1 MKRLFR
7 GCLPTLL
14 VMAPIVW
21 GTVWLTATFV
31 NPRTPSNTDIASSE
45 LLRNPPPAPAEPVTL
60 TMVTFNIQSLWVV
73 GLKRPARMRA
83 LGDLMQQFQPD
94 IVCWQEAFIDK
105 DRALL
110 IESLEGSGLEYHEY
124 YPSATMGSGLMISSR
139 YPIREALFHRFEASN
154 PWHRVWEGDWWAG
167 KGVALAR
174 IELPDG
180 QGVVDVY
187 NTHVQAGYGRPS
199 YIPVRL
205 DQMRETAAF
214 MAATNLPTAPA
225 FYLGDINARD
235 GRNAG
240 YELIVELANLERLL
254 AVPSSIDHI
263 FGVVD
268 RGFEFEVEESWE
280 LDRHLGI
287 RLSDHNG
294 YASRIRI
301 IPAPAEAR

>member
-1 MKRLFR
+1 MSRIFR
-7 GCLPTLL
+7 GCGPTLL
-14 VMAPIVW
+14 VMVPIVW
-21 GTVWLTATFV
+21 GTVWLIATFV
-31 NPRTPSNTDIASSE
+31 NPRTPSNTDVASSQ
-45 LLRNPPPAPAEPVTL
+45 LLQNPPPAPSEPVTL

-73 GLKRPARMRA
+73 GWNRPARMRA
-83 LGDLMQQFQPD
+83 LGDLMQEFQPD

-105 DRALL
+105 DRELL
-110 IESLEGSGLEYHEY
+110 LDSLEGSGLVYHEY

-154 PWHRVWEGDWWAG
+154 PWRRVWEGDWWAG

-180 QGVVDVY
+180 QGIVDVY
-187 NTHVQAGYGRPS
+187 NTHAQAGYGRPS
-199 YIPVRL
+199 YIEIRK

-240 YELIVELANLERLL
+240 YELIVELADLERLMTI
-254 AVPSSIDHI
+254 PSSIDHI

-268 RGFEFEVEESWE
+268 RGFAFEVEESWE
-280 LDRHLGI
+280 FDRHLGI

-301 IPAPAEAR
+301 IPAPATED

>member
-1 MKRLFR
+1 MKRLLR
-7 GCLPTLL
+7 GCGSTLL
-14 VMAPIVW
+14 VMVPIVW
-21 GTVWLTATFV
+21 GTVWLTATIV
-31 NPRTPSNTDIASSE
+31 NPRTPSNTDIASSA
-45 LLRNPPPAPAEPVTL
+45 LLADPPPPLAEPVTL

-73 GLKRPARMRA
+73 GWNRPARMRA
-83 LGDLMQQFQPD
+83 LGQLMQEFQPD
-94 IVCWQEAFIDK
+94 IVGWQEAFIDS
-105 DRALL
+105 DRELL
-110 IESLEGSGLEYHEY
+110 IHSLEGSGLVYHEY

-174 IELPDG
+174 IEG
-180 QGVVDVY
+180 KGFVDIF
-187 NTHVQAGYGRPS
+187 NTHAQAGYGRPS
-199 YIPVRL
+199 YIEVRK

-214 MAATNLPTAPA
+214 MAAASLPTAPV
-225 FYLGDINARD
+225 FYMGDINARD

-240 YELIVELANLERLL
+240 YELIVDLANLERLL
-254 AVPSSIDHI
+254 AVPSAIDHI

-268 RGFEFEVEESWE
+268 RGYAFEVEESWE
-280 LDRHLGI
+280 FVSHNGV

-301 IPAPAEAR
+301 TPVPTPAE

>member
-1 MKRLFR
+1 MKRMLSSC
-7 GCLPTLL
+7 GSTLL
-14 VMAPIVW
+14 VLMPILW
-21 GTVWLTATFV
+21 GAIWITSVTV

-45 LLRNPPPAPAEPVTL
+45 LLRDPPPPLSEPVTL

-73 GLKRPARMRA
+73 GWNRPARMRA
-83 LGDLMQQFQPD
+83 LGDLMVEFQPD
-94 IVCWQEAFIDK
+94 IVCWQEAFIDS

-180 QGVVDVY
+180 QGIVDVY
-187 NTHVQAGYGRPS
+187 NTHAQAGYGRPS
-199 YIPVRL
+199 YIDVRK
-205 DQMRETAAF
+205 DQFRETAAF
-214 MAATNLPTAPA
+214 FEATHLPTAPG

-240 YELIVELANLERLL
+240 YELIVELANLERVML
-254 AVPSSIDHI
+254 VPSSIDHI
-263 FGVVD
+263 FGFIG
-268 RGFEFEVEESWE
+268 RGYEFEVEESWE
-280 LDRHLGI
+280 FDRHQGI

-301 IPAPAEAR
+301 IPASAGQE